1 MNHSVRR
8 AAWAA
13 LVASALLVG
22 GGACG
27 GDDGAP
33 DDNPS
38 PDAGTQPDAGT
49 PPDAGTK
56 LPAEEGRALAVS
68 NGGLIVVGSTE
79 ANLATTGVD
88 LLVRRYTAAGE
99 VDTSFGTQGSV
110 VLDFEGPAKGPLS
123 GQREQDDRA
132 DTVAVLADGSIL
144 VAGFARGGNKTDSR
158 DFAVVKLQP
167 NGQLDTGFNKNGRSR
182 LHFGEENSVNF
193 VGTVRSIL
201 PLADGRFYVGGF
213 LTKSDGLDEDF
224 ALIRYNADGSL
235 DTTFKSAG
243 SPSGSWIGGAYTDAE
258 SVQGMVLQGS
268 SVVLAGGDHFAAVRI
283 TSSGSQDMTF
293 GTGGIAKSEDG
304 QAHALVAR
312 PNGGLLLAGE
322 RQDVKVGGEAHGVLK
337 LVAYTA
343 DGKPDV
349 TFGPAGVRELTAP
362 AGVLDVVDVSG
373 LRIQAD
379 GKILVF
385 ADVYAKP
392 VLFRL
397 LPNGELDTSFG
408 TDGMVRWPETQLAVP
423 LFIRSTTGP
432 KLAILGDR
440 AFVTDANVFSP
451 GYFPSENAYVLLES
465 TGL

>member
-1 MNHSVRR
+1 MRKT
-8 AAWAA
+8 AWAA
-13 LVASALLVG
+13 LVASALLLG

-38 PDAGTQPDAGT
+38 PDAGTAT
-49 PPDAGTK
+49 DAGTK
-56 LPAEEGRALAVS
+56 LPAEEGRALSVS

-88 LLVRRYTAAGE
+88 LLVRRYTASGE

-110 VLDFEGPAKGPLS
+110 VLDFDGPAKGPIS

-167 NGQLDTGFNKNGRSR
+167 NGQLDTSFNKNGRSR

-193 VGTVRSIL
+193 VGTVRGIL

-243 SPSGSWIGGAYTDAE
+243 SPSGSWIGGAYTNAE

-268 SVVLAGGDHFAAVRI
+268 SVVLGGGDHFAAVRI

-293 GTGGIAKSEDG
+293 GTGGLARSEDG
-304 QAHALVAR
+304 QAHAMVAR

-362 AGVLDVVDVSG
+362 VGVLDVVDVSG

-397 LPNGELDTSFG
+397 LANGDLDTSFG

-432 KLAILGDR
+432 KLAILGDK
-440 AFVTDANVFSP
+440 AFVTDANIYSP
-451 GYFPSENAYVLLES
+451 GFFPSENAYVLLKS

>member
-1 MNHSVRR
+1 MNHSVRKGWWAVL
-8 AAWAA
+8 AAG
-13 LVASALLVG
+13 ALLVG

-27 GDDGAP
+27 GDDENPGGAP
-33 DDNPS
+33 P
-38 PDAGTQPDAGT
+38 PDAGTQADAGT
-49 PPDAGTK
+49 EPPV
-56 LPAEEGRALAVS
+56 EEGRALAVS

-79 ANLATTGVD
+79 VNLAATGVD
-88 LLVRRYTAAGE
+88 MLIRRYTASGE
-99 VDTSFGTQGSV
+99 VDMSFGTQGSV

-123 GQREQDDRA
+123 GVREQDDRA
-132 DTVAVLADGSIL
+132 DTVAVLSDGSIL
-144 VAGFARGGNKTDSR
+144 VAGFARGGNKTDGR
-158 DFAVVKLQP
+158 DFAVVKLKP
-167 NGQLDTGFNKNGRSR
+167 NGQLDTSFNKDGRSR

-193 VGTVRSIL
+193 VGSIHSLL
-201 PLADGRFYVGGF
+201 PLSDGRFYVGGF

-224 ALIRYNADGSL
+224 AVIRYNADGTL

-243 SPSGSWIGGAYTDAE
+243 SPSGSWIGGAYTNLE

-268 SVVLAGGDHFAAVRI
+268 NIVLAGGDHFVAVRI

-293 GTGGIAKSEDG
+293 GTNGLAKSEDG

-312 PNGGLLLAGE
+312 PNGGLLLAGS
-322 RQDVKVGGEAHGVLK
+322 RQGVKVGGENHGVLK

-349 TFGPAGVRELTAP
+349 TFGPGGVRELTAP

-379 GKILVF
+379 GKILVY

-397 LPNGELDTSFG
+397 LPNGDLDTAFG
-408 TDGMVRWPETQLAVP
+408 TNGMVRWPETQLAVP
-423 LFIRSTTGP
+423 LFVRHTQGP
-432 KLAILGDR
+432 KLTLLGDK
-440 AFVTDANVFSP
+440 AFVTDANIYTDAIVP
-451 GYFPSENAYVLLES
+451 NGKARILLKS
-465 TGL
+465 AGL

>member
-1 MNHSVRR
+1 MRK
-8 AAWAA
+8 AWWAA
-13 LVASALLVG
+13 LTAGALLVG

-27 GDDGAP
+27 GDDGP
-33 DDNPS
+33 SDGDPS
-38 PDAGTQPDAGT
+38 PDGGTQPDAGT

-56 LPAEEGRALAVS
+56 LPAEQGRALAVS
-68 NGGLIVVGSTE
+68 NGGLVVVGSTE
-79 ANLATTGVD
+79 VNLATTGVD
-88 LLVRRYTAAGE
+88 LLVRRYTASGE

-110 VLDFEGPAKGPLS
+110 VLDFEGLAKGPIS
-123 GQREQDDRA
+123 DQREQDDRA
-132 DTVAVLADGSIL
+132 DTVAVLPDGSIL
-144 VAGFARGGNKTDSR
+144 VAGFARGGSASNSR
-158 DFAVVKLQP
+158 DFVVVKLKS
-167 NGQLDTGFNKNGRSR
+167 NGQLDTGFNKTGKSR

-193 VGTVRSIL
+193 VGTIRSLL

-243 SPSGSWIGGAYTDAE
+243 SPSGSWIGGAYTNAE

-268 SVVLAGGDHFAAVRI
+268 SVVLGGGDHFAAVRI
-283 TSSGSQDMTF
+283 TSNGSQDLTF
-293 GTGGIAKSEDG
+293 GTNGLAKSEGG

-312 PNGGLLLAGE
+312 PSGGFLLAGSE
-322 RQDVKVGGEAHGVLK
+322 QDVKVGGEAHGVIK

-349 TFGPAGVRELTAP
+349 TFGPAGVRQLTAP
-362 AGVLDVVDVSG
+362 AAVLGAVDVSG

-379 GKILVF
+379 GKVLVF

-397 LPNGELDTSFG
+397 QANGDLDTSFG
-408 TDGMVRWPETQLAVP
+408 TDGMVRWPETQVPVP
-423 LFIRSTTGP
+423 LFVRATTGP
-432 KLAILGDR
+432 KLTVLGDK
-440 AFVTDANVFSP
+440 AFVTDANVYSP
-451 GYFPSENAYVLLES
+451 GFFPDEARVLLKS

>member
-1 MNHSVRR
+1 MRK
-8 AAWAA
+8 AWWGA
-13 LVASALLVG
+13 LTAGALLVG

-27 GDDGAP
+27 GDDSP
-33 DDNPS
+33 PEDNPS
-38 PDAGTQPDAGT
+38 SDAGTQ
-49 PPDAGTK
+49 PDAGTK

-68 NGGLIVVGSTE
+68 NGGLVVVGSTE

-88 LLVRRYTAAGE
+88 LLVRRYTASGE

-110 VLDFEGPAKGPLS
+110 VLDFEGPAKGSIS

-144 VAGFARGGNKTDSR
+144 AAGFARGGSASNSR
-158 DFAVVKLQP
+158 DFVVVKLKA
-167 NGQLDTGFNKNGRSR
+167 NGQLDTGFNKTGKSR

-193 VGTVRSIL
+193 VGTLRGLL

-268 SVVLAGGDHFAAVRI
+268 SVVLGGGDHFAAVRI
-283 TSSGSQDMTF
+283 TSSGSQDLTF
-293 GTGGIAKSEDG
+293 GTQGLAKSEGG

-312 PNGGLLLAGE
+312 PNGGFLLAGSE
-322 RQDVKVGGEAHGVLK
+322 QDVKVGGEWHGVLK

-349 TFGPAGVRELTAP
+349 TFGPAGVRQLTAP

-379 GKILVF
+379 GKVLVF

-397 LPNGELDTSFG
+397 QANGDLDTSFG

-423 LFIRSTTGP
+423 LFVRSTTGP

-440 AFVTDANVFSP
+440 AFVTDANVYSSGF
-451 GYFPSENAYVLLES
+451 FPDENARLLLKS

>member
-1 MNHSVRR
+1 M
-8 AAWAA
+8 A
-13 LVASALLVG
+13 LAASALLVG

-27 GDDGAP
+27 GDDNAP
-33 DDNPS
+33 DDEPS
-38 PDAGTQPDAGT
+38 SDAGTQ
-49 PPDAGTK
+49 PDAGTK

-68 NGGLIVVGSTE
+68 KGGLIVVGSTE
-79 ANLATTGVD
+79 VNLATTGVD
-88 LLVRRYTAAGE
+88 MLVRRYTASGE

-110 VLDFEGPAKGPLS
+110 VLDFEGPAEGPIS

-132 DTVAVLADGSIL
+132 DTVAVLEDGSIL
-144 VAGFARGGNKTDSR
+144 VAGFARGGSKTDSR
-158 DFAVVKLQP
+158 DFAVVKLQA
-167 NGQLDTGFNKNGRSR
+167 NGQLDTGFNKTGRSR
-182 LHFGEENSVNF
+182 LHFGEENAVDF
-193 VGTVRSIL
+193 VGTVRAIL

-224 ALIRYNADGSL
+224 ALIRYNANGSL

-243 SPSGSWIGGAYTDAE
+243 SPSGSWIGGAYTNAE

-268 SVVLAGGDHFAAVRI
+268 SVVLGGGNDFAAVRI

-293 GTGGIAKSEDG
+293 GTSGLAKSEGG

-312 PNGGLLLAGE
+312 PNGGFLLAGE
-322 RQDVKVGGEAHGVLK
+322 RQDVKVGGEMHGVLK

-343 DGKPDV
+343 DGQPDV

-379 GKILVF
+379 GKILIF

-397 LPNGELDTSFG
+397 LANGDLDTSFG

-432 KLAILGDR
+432 KLAILGDK
-440 AFVTDANVFSP
+440 AFVTDANIHSSGF
-451 GYFPSENAYVLLES
+451 FPDENARVLLQS

>member
-1 MNHSVRR
+1 MQHSARKAWWVAL
-8 AAWAA
+8 AA
-13 LVASALLVG
+13 STLLL

-27 GDDGAP
+27 GDSPP
-33 DDNPS
+33 DDTPS
-38 PDAGTQPDAGT
+38 PDAGTQ
-49 PPDAGTK
+49 PDAGTK

-110 VLDFEGPAKGPLS
+110 VLDFEGPSQGPIS

-144 VAGFARGGNKTDSR
+144 VAGFARGGSATNSR
-158 DFAVVKLQP
+158 DFAVVKLKA
-167 NGQLDTGFNKNGRSR
+167 NGQLDASFNKNGRSR
-182 LHFGEENSVNF
+182 LHFGEENAVNF
-193 VGTVRSIL
+193 VGTVRRIL

-243 SPSGSWIGGAYTDAE
+243 SPSGSWIGGAYTNAE

-268 SVVLAGGDHFAAVRI
+268 SVVLAGGDDFAAVRI
-283 TSSGSQDMTF
+283 TSNGSQDMTF

-312 PNGGLLLAGE
+312 PDGGLLLAGE
-322 RQDVKVGGEAHGVLK
+322 RQDVKVGGEMHGVLK

-362 AGVLDVVDVSG
+362 VGVLDVVDVSG

-379 GKILVF
+379 GKILVY

-397 LPNGELDTSFG
+397 HANGDLDTSFG
-408 TDGMVRWPETQLAVP
+408 TDGMVRWPETQVPVP
-423 LFIRSTTGP
+423 LFIRATTGP
-432 KLAILGDR
+432 KLAILGDK
-440 AFVTDANVFSP
+440 AFVTDANIYSSGF
-451 GYFPSENAYVLLES
+451 FPDAARVLLKS

>member
-1 MNHSVRR
+1 MNHSVRK
-8 AAWAA
+8 AGWVA
-13 LVASALLVG
+13 LTAGALFVG

-27 GDDGAP
+27 GDDS
-33 DDNPS
+33 PS
-38 PDAGTQPDAGT
+38 SDGGIQADAGT

-68 NGGLIVVGSTE
+68 NGGLVVVGSTE

-88 LLVRRYTAAGE
+88 LLVRRYTASGE

-110 VLDFEGPAKGPLS
+110 VLDFEGPAKGPIS

-132 DTVAVLADGSIL
+132 DTVAVLADGSLL
-144 VAGFARGGNKTDSR
+144 VAGFARGGSASDSR
-158 DFAVVKLQP
+158 DFAVVKLKA
-167 NGQLDTGFNKNGRSR
+167 NGQLDTSFNKTGRSR
-182 LHFGEENSVNF
+182 LHFGEDHAVDF
-193 VGTVRSIL
+193 VGTLHSIL

-224 ALIRYNADGSL
+224 AVIRYNADGSL

-258 SVQGMVLQGS
+258 AVQGMVLQGS
-268 SVVLAGGDHFAAVRI
+268 SVVLGGGDHFAAVRI
-283 TSSGSQDMTF
+283 TSSGSQDLTF
-293 GTGGIAKSEDG
+293 GTSGLAKSEGG

-312 PNGGLLLAGE
+312 PNGGILLAGE
-322 RQDVKVGGEAHGVLK
+322 RQDVQVGGTKHGVLK

-349 TFGPAGVRELTAP
+349 TFGPAGVREFTAP

-385 ADVYAKP
+385 ANVYAKP

-397 LPNGELDTSFG
+397 QANGDLDTSFG
-408 TDGMVRWPETQLAVP
+408 VDGMVRWPETQLAVP

-432 KLAILGDR
+432 KLAILGNQ
-440 AFVTDANVFSP
+440 AFVTDANIYASGF
-451 GYFPSENAYVLLES
+451 FPDENARLLLKS

>member
-1 MNHSVRR
+1 MRKGL
-8 AAWAA
+8 WAVLMA
-13 LVASALLVG
+13 GALLIG

-27 GDDGAP
+27 GDDGP
-33 DDNPS
+33 SDGHPS
-38 PDAGTQPDAGT
+38 PDAGTT
-49 PPDAGTK
+49 PDAGTK

-68 NGGLIVVGSTE
+68 NGGLVVVGSTE

-88 LLVRRYTAAGE
+88 LLVRRYTPSGE

-144 VAGFARGGNKTDSR
+144 VAGFARGGSASDSR
-158 DFAVVKLQP
+158 DFAVVKLRP
-167 NGQLDTGFNKNGRSR
+167 DGQLDTSFNKTGRSR
-182 LHFGEENSVNF
+182 LHFGEENGVNF
-193 VGTVRSIL
+193 VGTVHSIL

-243 SPSGSWIGGAYTDAE
+243 SPTGSWMGGAYTDAE

-268 SVVLAGGDHFAAVRI
+268 SVVLGGGDHFAAVRI

-293 GTGGIAKSEDG
+293 GTSGIAKSEGG

-312 PNGGLLLAGE
+312 PNGGLLLAGS
-322 RQDVKVGGEAHGVLK
+322 RQDVKVGGELRGVLK

-397 LPNGELDTSFG
+397 QTNGDLDTSFG

-440 AFVTDANVFSP
+440 AFVTDANIYSSGF
-451 GYFPSENAYVLLES
+451 FPNENARLLLKG

>member
-1 MNHSVRR
+1 MNHSVRKAGWVAL
-8 AAWAA
+8 AAG
-13 LVASALLVG
+13 VLLVG

-27 GDDGAP
+27 GDDGP
-33 DDNPS
+33 SDDNPS
-38 PDAGTQPDAGT
+38 SDAGTQT
-49 PPDAGTK
+49 DAGTK

-68 NGGLIVVGSTE
+68 NGGLVVVGSTE

-88 LLVRRYTAAGE
+88 LLVRRYTASGE

-110 VLDFEGPAKGPLS
+110 VLDFEGPAKGPIS

-144 VAGFARGGNKTDSR
+144 VAGFARGGSASDSR
-158 DFAVVKLQP
+158 DFAVVKLKA
-167 NGQLDTGFNKNGRSR
+167 NGQLDTSFNKTGRSR
-182 LHFGEENSVNF
+182 LHFGEENAVDF
-193 VGTVRSIL
+193 VGTVHSLL

-213 LTKSDGLDEDF
+213 LTKSNGIDEDF

-258 SVQGMVLQGS
+258 AVQGMALQGS
-268 SVVLAGGDHFAAVRI
+268 SVVLGGGDHFKAVRI
-283 TSSGSQDMTF
+283 TSSGSQDLTF
-293 GTGGIAKSEDG
+293 GTNGLAQSEDG
-304 QAHALVAR
+304 QAHVLVAR
-312 PNGGLLLAGE
+312 PNGGFLLAGS
-322 RQDVKVGGEAHGVLK
+322 RQDVKVDGVSHGVLK

-379 GKILVF
+379 GKLLVF

-397 LPNGELDTSFG
+397 QANGDLDTSFG

-440 AFVTDANVFSP
+440 AFVTDANIYSSGF
-451 GYFPSENAYVLLES
+451 FPDENARLLLKS

>member
-1 MNHSVRR
+1 MNRSVRKGL
-8 AAWAA
+8 WAVLTA
-13 LVASALLVG
+13 GTLIMGV
-22 GGACG
+22 GACG
-27 GDDGAP
+27 GDDGP
-33 DDNPS
+33 SDGNPS
-38 PDAGTQPDAGT
+38 PDGGTT
-49 PPDAGTK
+49 PDAGTK

-68 NGGLIVVGSTE
+68 NGGLVVVGSTE

-88 LLVRRYTAAGE
+88 LLVRRYTASGE

-110 VLDFEGPAKGPLS
+110 VLDFEGPAQGPIS

-144 VAGFARGGNKTDSR
+144 VAGFARGGSASDSR
-158 DFAVVKLQP
+158 DFAVVKLRP
-167 NGQLDTGFNKNGRSR
+167 DGQLDTSFNKTGRSR
-182 LHFGEENSVNF
+182 LHFGEENAVNF

-201 PLADGRFYVGGF
+201 PLAGGRFYVGGF

-243 SPSGSWIGGAYTDAE
+243 SPTGSWIGGAYTDAE

-268 SVVLAGGDHFAAVRI
+268 SVVLGGGDHFAAVRI
-283 TSSGSQDMTF
+283 TSSGSQDLTF
-293 GTGGIAKSEDG
+293 GTSGIAKSEDG

-312 PNGGLLLAGE
+312 PNGGLLLAGS
-322 RQDVKVGGEAHGVLK
+322 RQDVKVGGEMHGVLK

-397 LPNGELDTSFG
+397 QANGDLDTSFG
-408 TDGMVRWPETQLAVP
+408 TDGMVRWPETQVAVP

-440 AFVTDANVFSP
+440 AFVTDSNIYSP
-451 GYFPSENAYVLLES
+451 GFFPDENSRLLLKS

>member
-1 MNHSVRR
+1 MNHSVRK
-8 AAWAA
+8 AGWVA
-13 LVASALLVG
+13 LTAGALLVG

-27 GDDGAP
+27 GDDGP
-33 DDNPS
+33 SDGSPS
-38 PDAGTQPDAGT
+38 PDGGTQTDAGTQPDAGT
-49 PPDAGTK
+49 E
-56 LPAEEGRALAVS
+56 LPAEEGRALAAS
-68 NGGLIVVGSTE
+68 NGGLVVVGATE

-88 LLVRRYTAAGE
+88 LLVRRYTASGE

-110 VLDFEGPAKGPLS
+110 VLDFEGPAKGPIS

-132 DTVAVLADGSIL
+132 DTVAVLADGSLL
-144 VAGFARGGNKTDSR
+144 VAGFARGGSASNSR
-158 DFAVVKLQP
+158 DFVVVKLKA
-167 NGQLDTGFNKNGRSR
+167 NGQLDTGFNKTGKSR
-182 LHFGEENSVNF
+182 LHFGEESAVDF
-193 VGTVRSIL
+193 VGTLRSIL

-243 SPSGSWIGGAYTDAE
+243 SPSGSWIGGAYTNAE

-268 SVVLAGGDHFAAVRI
+268 SVVLGGGDDFAAVRI
-283 TSSGSQDMTF
+283 TSSGSQDLTF
-293 GTGGIAKSEDG
+293 GTSGLAKSEGG

-312 PNGGLLLAGE
+312 PGGGFLLAGQ
-322 RQDVKVGGEAHGVLK
+322 RQDVQVGGTKHGVLK

-362 AGVLDVVDVSG
+362 AGVLDAVDVSG

-379 GKILVF
+379 GKVLVF

-397 LPNGELDTSFG
+397 QANGDLDTSFG
-408 TDGMVRWPETQLAVP
+408 TDGMVRWPETQVPVP

-432 KLAILGDR
+432 KLAILGDK
-440 AFVTDANVFSP
+440 AFVTDANVYSAGF
-451 GYFPSENAYVLLES
+451 FPDEARVLLKS